1 MAMAIELIE
10 PLAKRRA
17 TRAFD
22 VRPVP
27 MDMQELLWRAVSI
40 APSHGNSQPVR
51 LLVAV
56 SPTVR
61 ERLVAALSEG
71 NRQWAPAAPLLF
83 ALLANP
89 AHDGMQRNSDGSERE
104 LWAFHAG
111 IAAGNLMTEATALG
125 LVAHPMAGFDEPA
138 VREAFGAPPEV
149 RVLAVFA
156 AGYPG
161 AAESLPEDLRPRE
174 STPQERLPIANLVGF
189 DAWHAGMGPSA
200 RDLRKRQA

>member
-1 MAMAIELIE
+1 MAMATDLIE

-27 MDMQELLWRAVSI
+27 MDVQELLWRAVSV

-89 AHDGMQRNSDGSERE
+89 AHDGMQRSSDGSERE

-161 AAESLPEDLRPRE
+161 ALDSLPEDLRPRE

-189 DAWHAGMGPSA
+189 DAWHTGMGVSA